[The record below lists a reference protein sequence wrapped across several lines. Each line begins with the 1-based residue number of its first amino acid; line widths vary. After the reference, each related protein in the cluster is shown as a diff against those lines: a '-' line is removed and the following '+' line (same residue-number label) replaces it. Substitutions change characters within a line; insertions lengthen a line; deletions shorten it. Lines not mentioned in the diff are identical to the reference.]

1 MGRTNHIVTRMSL
14 ALRPRLLAP
23 ILPRHLATSITLKR
37 VPKNLVKSSKPL
49 SKKRWINWKANGE
62 NLAKRLL
69 NRKRFPKGDRVQ
81 TPRKKMSIGIGKR
94 IRTGKMRRIRTGKTR
109 RIHTGKMRR
118 IRTGKI
124 QIRNLK
130 KEDNRWIRIER
141 GIETRER
148 ATNIGTT
155 VKVMTGLKIETGKMK
170 RIERMTGKGRMIGKM
185 MPRKETNLDESLVKK

>member
-1 MGRTNHIVTRMSL
+1 MGKL
-14 ALRPRLLAP
+14 
-23 ILPRHLATSITLKR
+23 
-37 VPKNLVKSSKPL
+37 
-49 SKKRWINWKANGE
+49 KRWINWKANGE

-69 NRKRFPKGDRVQ
+69 NRKRFPKGDRVP

-94 IRTGKMRRIRTGKTR
+94 IR
-109 RIHTGKMRR
+109 TGKMRR

>member
-14 ALRPRLLAP
+14 ALRQRLLAP

-94 IRTGKMRRIRTGKTR
+94 I
-109 RIHTGKMRR
+109 HTGKMRR
-118 IRTGKI
+118 IRIGRMRRIHTGKI

-170 RIERMTGKGRMIGKM
+170 RIERMTGKV

>member
-14 ALRPRLLAP
+14 ALRQRLLAP

-37 VPKNLVKSSKPL
+37 GPKNLVKSSKPL

-94 IRTGKMRRIRTGKTR
+94 IRTGKMRRI
-109 RIHTGKMRR
+109 HTGKMRR
-118 IRTGKI
+118 IRIGRMRRIHTGKI

-155 VKVMTGLKIETGKMK
+155 VKVMTGLKIETG
-170 RIERMTGKGRMIGKM
+170 
-185 MPRKETNLDESLVKK
+185 

>member
-23 ILPRHLATSITLKR
+23 ILPRHLAPSITLKR

-94 IRTGKMRRIRTGKTR
+94 IRTGKMRRIRIGRMR
-109 RIHTGKMRR
+109 RIH
-118 IRTGKI
+118 TGKI

>member
-1 MGRTNHIVTRMSL
+1 MGKL
-14 ALRPRLLAP
+14 
-23 ILPRHLATSITLKR
+23 
-37 VPKNLVKSSKPL
+37 
-49 SKKRWINWKANGE
+49 KRWINWKANGE

-69 NRKRFPKGDRVQ
+69 NRKRFPKGDRVP